1 MANLS
6 LNLFVLTSQFLLAL
20 PLRLWDIRAPC
31 RQRNQGQML
40 TAEKLFVNGRHSE
53 LLPPTSLTA
62 PPGDVLLV
70 EAANQSMRTA
80 LCLVLTGRMR
90 PGAGSVAWNRT
101 TDLWKLRSFTAL
113 ADSPGINEPEPHLRV
128 LDLVAEDLALI
139 PRRTRPRVRAGEWL
153 SEQGMAN
160 LSDLWIE
167 QLEPADRMDLLIRL
181 ALADTAVQLLVV
193 DSPDRHQ
200 AEPGTWLPALE
211 AAAQGT
217 AAEGTGRPVA
227 VVAAVAS
234 LPAGWNGAACRA
246 GNAAEAPAPDSD
258 PDAGDVDTEAPVDSE
273 AAA

>member
-1 MANLS
+1 
-6 LNLFVLTSQFLLAL
+6 
-20 PLRLWDIRAPC
+20 
-31 RQRNQGQML
+31 ML

-62 PPGDVLLV
+62 PPGEVLLV
-70 EAANQSMRTA
+70 EAGTQAMRTA

-90 PGAGSVAWNRT
+90 PGRGSVAWNRT

-139 PRRTRPRVRAGEWL
+139 PRRTRPRMSAGQWL
-153 SEQGMAN
+153 SEQGLAN

-167 QLEPADRMDLLIRL
+167 QLEPAARMDLLVRL
-181 ALADTAVQLLVV
+181 ALADTAVHLLVV
-193 DSPDRHQ
+193 DSPDRHL
-200 AEPGTWLPALE
+200 ADPAAWLPALE
-211 AAAQGT
+211 AAA
-217 AAEGTGRPVA
+217 EGPGRPVA

-234 LPAGWNGAACRA
+234 LPAEWNGAACHA
-246 GNAAEAPAPDSD
+246 GNAVEHPAPEPPEEDPEAGPAAEDPQAGEPAADAPAG
-258 PDAGDVDTEAPVDSE
+258 AE